1 MFEPS
6 KAFSSFSVHDL
17 TRAKEFYGRTLG
29 LDVSEQPEGLSLDL
43 PGTNVFIYPK
53 ENHEPASFTVLNFA
67 VDDIDNTVADLKTK
81 GVRFESYDNKDIKTD
96 DKGIAR
102 GGPGRGPTIAW
113 FKDPDGNFLSVVSAK
128 ESQKRTRS
136 W

>member
-1 MFEPS
+1 MFGQS

-17 TRAKEFYGRTLG
+17 KRAKEFYGKTLG
-29 LDVSEQPEGLSLDL
+29 LQVEEKPEGLSLDL

-53 ENHEPASFTVLNFA
+53 DNHEPASFTVLNFA
-67 VDDIDNTVADLKTK
+67 VDDVDNTVAELKNK
-81 GVRFESYDNKDIKTD
+81 GVHFENYDNKDIQTD

-128 ESQKRTRS
+128 E
-136 W
+136 

>member
-1 MFEPS
+1 MFETT

-17 TRAKEFYGRTLG
+17 NRAKEFYGKTLG
-29 LDVSEQPEGLSLDL
+29 LDVEEKPEGLSLDL

-53 ENHEPASFTVLNFA
+53 PNHEPASFTVLNFA
-67 VDDIDNTVADLKTK
+67 VDDVDETFAELKKK
-81 GVRFESYDNKDIKTD
+81 GVRFETYDSKDLKTD
-96 DKGIAR
+96 AKGIAR

-128 ESQKRTRS
+128 E
-136 W
+136 